1 MGNAQI
7 RTSDLLLQ
15 LLDQSENGA
24 LTDLAIREQ
33 MRTGMHAVPS
43 LRTAGMISTAVE
55 TCWIEPDGG
64 GPAVQRE
71 CTVVRLTRRGR
82 LRARGIGY
90 YRHARACVDEEGRLE
105 CVCGYSDTLY

>member
-1 MGNAQI
+1 MGNAHI
-7 RTSDLLLQ
+7 TTSDLLLE

-43 LRTAGMISTAVE
+43 LRAAGMISTTVE

-64 GPAVQRE
+64 GTSVQRQ
-71 CTVVRLTRRGR
+71 CTVVRLTSRGR
-82 LRARGIGY
+82 QRARGIGCD
-90 YRHARACVDEEGRLE
+90 RHASACVDDEGRLD
-105 CVCGYSDTLY
+105 CVCGYSDTDY